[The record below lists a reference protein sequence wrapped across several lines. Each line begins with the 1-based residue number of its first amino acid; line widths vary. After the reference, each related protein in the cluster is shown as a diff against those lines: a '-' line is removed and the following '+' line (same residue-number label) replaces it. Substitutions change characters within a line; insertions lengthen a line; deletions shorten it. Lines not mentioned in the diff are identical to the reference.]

1 MSELLTIA
9 ERIAAQARPGEQLEA
24 YVSRGTETAV
34 RVYQGEVEQFTSA
47 QSEGVGVR
55 VIREGRTGFA
65 YAGTLDPSVI
75 GEVLADAR
83 DNVEFGSVDEYAALA
98 TPDGVAVKPQVLW
111 DERLEQCGTDRKI
124 ELAKQLERLSLSGD
138 SRVRVDSADYA
149 DGAGEAAVVTSTGIR
164 ASGRENGCYV
174 SVSTLADD
182 NGETMT
188 GFGFAVGRDPMSL
201 DVEKAAR
208 EAVERA
214 TRLLG
219 AGKPQSRRKIGRAHV

>member
-1 MSELLTIA
+1 MSTTKKHTVDDLQAIA
-9 ERIAAQARPGEQLEA
+9 DRIVGEAKGDEQIEVH
-24 YVSRGTETAV
+24 VSRSNDTDI

-182 NGETMT
+182 NGDTMT
-188 GFGFAVGRDPMSL
+188 GFGFSDRKS
-201 DVEKAAR
+201 
-208 EAVERA
+208 
-214 TRLLG
+214 TRLN
-219 AGKPQSRRKIGRAHV
+219 SSHT